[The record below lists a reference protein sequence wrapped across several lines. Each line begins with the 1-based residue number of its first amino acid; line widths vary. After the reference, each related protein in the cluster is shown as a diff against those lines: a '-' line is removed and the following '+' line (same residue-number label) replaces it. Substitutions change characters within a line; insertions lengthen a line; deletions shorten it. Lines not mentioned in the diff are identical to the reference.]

1 MGSQKHLQRESRS
14 WKLDRP
20 WRHLAG
26 VSGAFPHV
34 HVKSSCRASDSSLM
48 YPHVPTTPHVCTTP
62 MPSARWVTCCWG
74 GGQELWDVFF
84 VGERWFFSSNQ
95 ERVRTSWCH
104 ERSKS
109 SLLFLLFFFWLSI
122 RLSKFSAI
130 AVLVKPLGFS
140 GIRRWAV
147 EDIFAT
153 LLEVLIRS
161 KKSRVLQPCLSQS
174 GLGPGLSGQAWLFHT
189 WDSWPPGCD

>member
-1 MGSQKHLQRESRS
+1 MPGQWLQPHVSSCPHHTSCLHHTYAQCKVGDMLLGWRPGIVRCVFRRWKVVFLIESRTRE
-14 WKLDRP
+14 DIVVP
-20 WRHLAG
+20 W
-26 VSGAFPHV
+26 AFQEF
-34 HVKSSCRASDSSLM
+34 
-48 YPHVPTTPHVCTTP
+48 
-62 MPSARWVTCCWG
+62 PS
-74 GGQELWDVFF
+74 
-84 VGERWFFSSNQ
+84 FSP
-95 ERVRTSWCH
+95 
-104 ERSKS
+104 
-109 SLLFLLFFFWLSI
+109 FFFFWLSI

>member
-1 MGSQKHLQRESRS
+1 ML
-14 WKLDRP
+14 
-20 WRHLAG
+20 
-26 VSGAFPHV
+26 
-34 HVKSSCRASDSSLM
+34 
-48 YPHVPTTPHVCTTP
+48 
-62 MPSARWVTCCWG
+62 
-74 GGQELWDVFF
+74 F

-109 SLLFLLFFFWLSI
+109 SLLFLLFFFFAFDQIKQVFGNCCVGKATGVFWNQALSC
-122 RLSKFSAI
+122 R
-130 AVLVKPLGFS
+130 
-140 GIRRWAV
+140 V

-189 WDSWPPGCD
+189 